1 MQHGITLQHPRML
14 ILRGTAISSQHC
26 LVPILAHPRISL
38 SLIAPVVR
46 PKEIPRSGP
55 VSSFRQDTSPVPST
69 GRDDPP
75 MGAASGGIARPV
87 ARCGPLIT
95 AVPVTAAPPG
105 PRRPVAGSPLL
116 GLKAVPLLV
125 PRSLSH
131 SKPRVSPVSPPTSCA
146 FFPKVSRC
154 SLPQWRCSVIVLT
167 TDRICPCLPAL
178 MGSGISNGL

>member
-95 AVPVTAAPPG
+95 AVPVTAAASCRKPAS
-105 PRRPVAGSPLL
+105 RSQGSATSRAPIAEPLE
-116 GLKAVPLLV
+116 
-125 PRSLSH
+125 
-131 SKPRVSPVSPPTSCA
+131 TQ
-146 FFPKVSRC
+146 
-154 SLPQWRCSVIVLT
+154 SLPRQSADLLRF
-167 TDRICPCLPAL
+167 LPQGKS
-178 MGSGISNGL
+178 M